1 MIFNSVIASDGGGGG
16 ATLYTITLSSGGYVD
31 KNEAEEGET
40 VTVTMPSYSPGKQGY
55 TVTVKNSDTQATIY
69 SQGGLAASSTYQF
82 TMPACNVIV
91 SVATG

>member
-1 MIFNSVIASDGGGGG
+1 MIFNSVIASDSGGG
-16 ATLYTITLSSGGYVD
+16 ATLYTITLINGFGYVD

-82 TMPACNVIV
+82 TMPSCNVIV
-91 SVATG
+91 SVAAG